1 MTYLQNFKFYP
12 GGEHESDNSTS
23 QKPDKVP
30 ESSKNPKDK
39 KAGKGR
45 KSFVEKI
52 KEALQDWS
60 NKDERDLEY
69 DDTRV

>member
-1 MTYLQNFKFYP
+1 MTYSLNFMLYP
-12 GGEHESDNSTS
+12 GGEHESDNIAS
-23 QKPDKVP
+23 KNPDKEA
-30 ESSKNPKDK
+30 ESSKNRDDK
-39 KAGKGR
+39 KTKKGR